1 VALRRRRTATD
12 GRGFS
17 LAKGPI
23 ALVGLAMIAFG
34 VISFIFGGDSFATNP
49 PSGDVTGDTFL
60 GVEGNGWTNL
70 LWVAGGLLLVLGAPA
85 HWGAKTMAIIVG
97 LVLIAAAIISFV
109 DGPGVFGIFAAN
121 NLTELLWAAVGVG
134 LLILALLPRV
144 GGKRYERD
152 EAVVAEGDRPRRG
165 RTREAVTEREA
176 YEQGRRDERERT
188 AEKLGFGDSDR
199 MNERRFGKEREPVA
213 RDDET
218 DRTRRV

>member
-1 VALRRRRTATD
+1 VALTRRTKTD
-12 GRGFS
+12 RGGFS

-34 VISFIFGGDSFATNP
+34 VISFLFGGDSFTTNP

-60 GVEGNGWTNL
+60 GVEGNGWTNV

-97 LVLIAAAIISFV
+97 IVLLAAAIISFV

-144 GGKRYERD
+144 GKKRHVRD
-152 EAVVAEGDRPRRG
+152 EAVVGEGERHHRG
-165 RTREAVTEREA
+165 RTGEAVTEREA

-188 AEKLGFGDSDR
+188 AEKLGFGDSER
-199 MNERRFGKEREPVA
+199 MNERRFGKERGTAAP
-213 RDDET
+213 DDET
-218 DRTRRV
+218 ERTRRV